1 MKDYALDKNG
11 DIVLFNNDIEWK
23 TGAPLTAQTIQHR
36 LGANTG
42 EWFLDKDYG
51 IDFGVILRKKQN
63 IEQVKSEILRAL
75 REVDDSYYFTSFV
88 SDVEGRAQTIRFT
101 AANSRGETVE
111 INRTWE

>member
-63 IEQVKSEILRAL
+63 IARAARSGRQL
-75 REVDDSYYFTSFV
+75 LFYVVCKRC
-88 SDVEGRAQTIRFT
+88 GRACADHSVYRCQFAR
-101 AANSRGETVE
+101 
-111 INRTWE
+111 